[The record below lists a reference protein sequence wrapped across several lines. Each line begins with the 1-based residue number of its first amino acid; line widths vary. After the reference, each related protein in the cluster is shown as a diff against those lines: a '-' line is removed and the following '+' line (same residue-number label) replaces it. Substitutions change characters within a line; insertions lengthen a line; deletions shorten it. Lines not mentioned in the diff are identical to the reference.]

1 MNTFLTLIISIASAT
16 VIVFCIDML
25 THFLSKT
32 HKHT

>member
-25 THFLSKT
+25 SQFFEQNA
-32 HKHT
+32 